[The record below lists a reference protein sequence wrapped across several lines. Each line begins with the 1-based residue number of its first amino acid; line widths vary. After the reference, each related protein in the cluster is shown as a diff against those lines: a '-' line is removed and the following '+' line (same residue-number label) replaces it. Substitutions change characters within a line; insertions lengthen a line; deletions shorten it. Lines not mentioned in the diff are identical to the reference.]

1 MNYDFDALFALAKDC
16 GFDETG
22 MLDPSSLEFMPE
34 VRDMCRSD
42 KCHNYNRS
50 WSCPPACGSLED
62 NAKRCKEYSTGFIV
76 QVVARMEDEFDIE
89 TMMDAPKRFGA
100 CFLELSDKLKEMGLD
115 ILPMGAGG
123 CTRCKKCTYPDEP
136 CRFPDKLY
144 SSMEASG
151 LLVSKVCTDNNMPY
165 YYGPNTIAYTGCI
178 LLK

>member
-1 MNYDFDALFALAKDC
+1 MNYDFDALFALAKEC
-16 GFDETG
+16 GFDEIG
-22 MLDPSSLEFMPE
+22 MLDPETLEFMPE

-42 KCHNYNRS
+42 KCNNYNRS

-136 CRFPDKLY
+136 CRHPDIMHVA
-144 SSMEASG
+144 MEAAGLVVASVCEVSG
-151 LLVSKVCTDNNMPY
+151 VTYNHGRGTLGYVSCVV
-165 YYGPNTIAYTGCI
+165 
-178 LLK
+178 L